1 MRDMEREHLFM
12 FGYEDPAER
21 ESNDTHGTDNESTGA
36 VRIIAADEKQAL
48 SWGREIAERFVKTL
62 HQDPTLSWKQLGFA
76 AWIEEHPDDHL
87 RQRRS
92 DIPVVRVG
100 EHPTNLLPVRGK

>member
-1 MRDMEREHLFM
+1 MESEYLFI

-21 ESNDTHGTDNESTGA
+21 ESNDSQGTDYESSGA

-48 SWGREIAERFVKTL
+48 SWGREIAERFVATIYR
-62 HQDPTLSWKQLGFA
+62 DPTVSWKQLGYA

-87 RQRRS
+87 RQHWN
-92 DIPVVRVG
+92 DIAVVRVG
-100 EHPTNLLPVRGK
+100 EHPSKLRPLPTV